1 MRGPLAQLAEHLTF
15 NQAVLGSNPRRLTK
29 PTFEAK
35 SVKVAFR
42 QPKKMV
48 SVHMIPLNPQARGE
62 ARPSHLINSSELEG
76 LFRLFLYTCKSEGLS
91 IYTIRDYN
99 DKVGQF
105 VGFCIQ
111 NGLKD
116 PQAITA
122 NHIRCFLVFKQET
135 CKPHS
140 IFDFYRCIKRFF
152 NYLVQEKNIEAS
164 PMTSMR
170 PPKIPEKIITPFKA
184 VHIKRLLAQ
193 CDLFDNRFEI
203 TRNKAIIL
211 TFLDSGL
218 RLAELA
224 NIQLN
229 DIDEDNEIIK
239 VVGKGAKE
247 RLIRICPKVLK
258 AICHYIIIR
267 NKTYPNSRDQDL
279 WVGKEGKGLSKA
291 GIQKMVIRLG
301 KLAGVEGVR
310 CSPHTFRHTFGT
322 LFAENACD
330 LDKPG
335 TGRQELQTLLGHKTS
350 IMTDHYTASAKTRL
364 ALLAHAKYSPVNN
377 MSF

>member
-1 MRGPLAQLAEHLTF
+1 
-15 NQAVLGSNPRRLTK
+15 
-29 PTFEAK
+29 
-35 SVKVAFR
+35 
-42 QPKKMV
+42 
-48 SVHMIPLNPQARGE
+48 MIPLKSQARFETKPG
-62 ARPSHLINSSELEG
+62 HLINSSELEG

-105 VGFCIQ
+105 VSFCIQ

-122 NHIRCFLVFKQET
+122 NHIRCFLVLKQET

-140 IFDFYRCIKRFF
+140 IADFYRCIKRFF
-152 NYLVQEKNIEAS
+152 NFLLQEKNIEAT
-164 PMTSMR
+164 PMASMR
-170 PPKIPEKIITPFKA
+170 PPKVPEKIITPFK
-184 VHIKRLLAQ
+184 VHHIKKLLAQ
-193 CDLFDNRFEI
+193 CELAGSRFEI
-203 TRNKAIIL
+203 TRNKAIVL

-224 NIQLN
+224 NIKLE

-239 VVGKGAKE
+239 VVGKGSKE

-258 AICHYIIIR
+258 AICQYIIIR
-267 NKTYPNSRDQDL
+267 NKTYPDSRDQHL
-279 WVGKEGKGLSKA
+279 WVGKEGKGLAKD

-301 KLAGVEGVR
+301 KRAGLEGVR

-350 IMTDHYTASAKTRL
+350 IMTDHYTSSAKTRL

-377 MSF
+377 MNFNG